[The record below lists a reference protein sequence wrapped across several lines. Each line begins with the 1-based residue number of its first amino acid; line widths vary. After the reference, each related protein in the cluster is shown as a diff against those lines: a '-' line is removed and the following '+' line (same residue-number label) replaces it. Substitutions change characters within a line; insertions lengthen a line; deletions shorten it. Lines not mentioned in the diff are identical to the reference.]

1 VADTRTTRGRGRKAR
16 RKDGLDP
23 ALAGELFRQ
32 MYLIRRFEEACSEA
46 YTRGL
51 VRGFLHLYIGQEAV
65 AVGALSSLRPED
77 YIVTHYRDHGHALA
91 RGLDPNRAMAELFG
105 RATGLSGGK
114 GGSMHLFDASRN
126 FMGGHAIVG
135 AQYPLAAGLALSS
148 KYKGDDALTVV
159 FFGDGAVNQGTF
171 HETLNLAAVWKL
183 PLLFLLEN
191 NLYGMGTAVELSR
204 AGGADIYKVAEPY
217 GVEGVAVD
225 GMDVLAVRE
234 ATARAASQ
242 IRAGEGPKFVEAKTF
257 RFQGH
262 SMADPAR
269 YRDRSEVEEWEKKDP
284 LRTFPQKMVEEGLLS
299 VEDVDRIGSEAEAQV
314 AESVRFAEESPEP
327 APEQLHTDIYA

>member
-1 VADTRTTRGRGRKAR
+1 MADAGRACSRTGDAR
-16 RKDGLDP
+16 EQGAPDA
-23 ALAGELFRQ
+23 ALASELFRQ
-32 MYLIRRFEEACSEA
+32 MYLIRRFEETCAES

-51 VRGFLHLYIGQEAV
+51 IRGFLHLYIGQEAV
-65 AVGALSSLRPED
+65 AAGSLSVLRPED

-91 RGLDPNRAMAELFG
+91 RGLDPKRVMAELFG

-114 GGSMHLFDASRN
+114 GGSMHLFDASLR

-148 KYKGDDALTVV
+148 KYRGDDGLTAV

-171 HETLNLAAVWKL
+171 HETLNLAALWKL

-204 AGGADIYKVAEPY
+204 AGGPDIYKSVEPY
-217 GVEGVAVD
+217 GIEGVVVD
-225 GMDVLAVRE
+225 GMDVLAVRK
-234 ATARAASQ
+234 ATGRAAEKVRS
-242 IRAGEGPKFVEAKTF
+242 GEGPKFVEAKTF

-269 YRDRSEVEEWEKKDP
+269 YRESGEVEEWEQKDP
-284 LRTFPQKMVEEGLLS
+284 VLTFPQQLVEQGLLS
-299 VEDVDRIGSEAEAQV
+299 DADIDRLKDEAEQQV
-314 AESVRFAEESPEP
+314 AAAVRFAEESPEP
-327 APEQLHTDIYA
+327 SPEQLSTDVYA